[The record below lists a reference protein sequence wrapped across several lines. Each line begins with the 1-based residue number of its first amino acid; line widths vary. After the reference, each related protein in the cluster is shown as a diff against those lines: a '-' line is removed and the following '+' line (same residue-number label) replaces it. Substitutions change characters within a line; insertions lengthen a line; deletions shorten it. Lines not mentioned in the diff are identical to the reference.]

1 MHFDMFNSICTICIQ
16 IFLIVLLLIKFI
28 LFLPLFV
35 FFSPKFMLP
44 IGEIKMNILI
54 DILNFTKE
62 NVSS

>member
-1 MHFDMFNSICTICIQ
+1 MYYICIQ